1 MVNRVFGR
9 YFAFKRCLFILL
21 DLGALLPFLVGIETE
36 EAEVGAG
43 AGAGA
48 GAFPVVQGIIAGIVG
63 NVAVAVAGVQF
74 AALVR

>member
-9 YFAFKRCLFILL
+9 YFAFKRCLYIYLFILL

-36 EAEVGAG
+36 EAEV
-43 AGAGA
+43 GA